1 MMTTEQSKTLDTPAE
16 LSHLVRRPI
25 FGLFAHGDGDAGW
38 GFHRHSRS
46 LFERRE
52 DAEAYIPTFT
62 AACCKEGQIN
72 SPDPK
77 SLKVTVVSWYLYS
90 QPTGRAKL
98 KDGDRVI
105 WGGDTP
111 LTIRV
116 RPFSPGG
123 VDWWEALKDDGRWVV
138 PAAKTEKQLHALL
151 SYRGYSLRRDQT
163 EVKP

>member
-1 MMTTEQSKTLDTPAE
+1 MTTEQDKAPATPAE
-16 LSHLVRRPI
+16 LSHLTRRTI
-25 FGLFAHGDGDAGW
+25 FSLFARGHSECGW
-38 GFHRHSRS
+38 EFKRHSRAM
-46 LFERRE
+46 FTRRA
-52 DAEAYIPTFT
+52 DAEAYIPAFT
-62 AACCKEGQIN
+62 AACCDEKRFDNANPE
-72 SPDPK
+72 
-77 SLKVTVVSWYLYS
+77 SLKVTVLEWDLYS

-123 VDWWEALKDDGRWVV
+123 VDWWEALKDDGRPVV

-163 EVKP
+163 EDKP